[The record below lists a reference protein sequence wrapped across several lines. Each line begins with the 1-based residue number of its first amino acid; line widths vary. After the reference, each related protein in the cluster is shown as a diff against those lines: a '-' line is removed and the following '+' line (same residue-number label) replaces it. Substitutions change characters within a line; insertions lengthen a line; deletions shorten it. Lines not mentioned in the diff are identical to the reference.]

1 MWSRD
6 HVKRVI
12 LSACSRELTEDVAIG
27 SNNHQGWLIHPV
39 RKARR
44 SVDEPSSGV
53 VLLGGDCSEDAV
65 EFGKKMGALASRI
78 TGRGFMTLLLEP
90 KDPWD
95 SAIADLRASVALL
108 GGHGARSIA
117 AAGFFVAACA
127 VLDVATQD
135 GVLDAAVVAFPLT
148 IPNCLSQ
155 GRNVRVPI
163 LSIFD
168 AIEGWASSEV
178 GYFGRVLYTA
188 QLLRLVY

>member
-6 HVKRVI
+6 HVRSVL
-12 LSACSRELTEDVAIG
+12 LSKCSRESTEYVAIG
-27 SNNHQGWLIHPV
+27 SNNHQGWLFKPA
-39 RKARR
+39 RKAR
-44 SVDEPSSGV
+44 SVDEPLSGV
-53 VLLGGDCSEDAV
+53 VLLGGDSSEDSV
-65 EFGKKMGALASRI
+65 EFGKKMGALASTI

-108 GGHGARSIA
+108 GGRGVKRVA
-117 AAGFFVAACA
+117 AVGFCVAACA

-135 GVLDAAVVAFPLT
+135 GVLDAAVGAFPHT

-168 AIEGWASSEV
+168 AIEGWASSKV
-178 GYFGRVLYTA
+178 VFFGRFSMLLYF
-188 QLLRLVY
+188 YDYY

>member
-6 HVKRVI
+6 HVNRVI
-12 LSACSRELTEDVAIG
+12 LCECCRELTEDVAIG

-39 RKARR
+39 RKART
-44 SVDEPSSGV
+44 SLDETSSGV
-53 VLLGGDCSEDAV
+53 VLIGGDCGEDAM

-78 TGRGFMTLLLEP
+78 AGRGFITLLLEP

-108 GGHGARSIA
+108 GGHRARSVA
-117 AAGFFVAACA
+117 AVGFCVAACA
-127 VLDVATQD
+127 ALDVATQG
-135 GVLDAAVVAFPLT
+135 GVLDAAVAAFPLT

-178 GYFGRVLYTA
+178 GNIRRTPSSCI
-188 QLLRLVY
+188 LLNCY